1 MTERP
6 IALRNLAIANR
17 VRITRAAD
25 KRRIAAG
32 ELDAQGVL
40 LQPPAHWEQ
49 APVVDL
55 LTAVPHV
62 GVKKATTW
70 TRQLRMLP
78 TRKLVDLTMPERAEL
93 SKRIALVSAKTRLR
107 ERTSA

>member
-1 MTERP
+1 
-6 IALRNLAIANR
+6 
-17 VRITRAAD
+17 
-25 KRRIAAG
+25 
-32 ELDAQGVL
+32 
-40 LQPPAHWEQ
+40 
-49 APVVDL
+49 
-55 LTAVPHV
+55 VPRV